1 MLNDCIRV
9 TCFTIFCLFFF
20 SSRRRHTRCALVT
33 GVQTCALP
41 ISKYS
46 MGTAARMGPGYFP
59 FWLGVCMALLGSSVT
74 LNAMRA
80 KAEEVPL
87 EKFDWGI
94 KNILLGSVSLS
105 GVFLNYL
112 GVYISVFLLVFLSSF
127 ASHRSE
133 ERRVGTECVGTGS
146 SGGSPY
152 H

>member
-1 MLNDCIRV
+1 MPTRERNIPITRHRDFVNRRV
-9 TCFTIFCLFFF
+9 KNIYDFWSGIMFFVLGVGF
-20 SSRRRHTRCALVT
+20 ALGAT
-33 GVQTCALP
+33 
-41 ISKYS
+41 KYS

-94 KNILLGSVSLS
+94 TIILLGSVSLS

-127 ASHRSE
+127 ASHVF
-133 ERRVGTECVGTGS
+133 RVRKSVV
-146 SGGSPY
+146 
-152 H
+152 